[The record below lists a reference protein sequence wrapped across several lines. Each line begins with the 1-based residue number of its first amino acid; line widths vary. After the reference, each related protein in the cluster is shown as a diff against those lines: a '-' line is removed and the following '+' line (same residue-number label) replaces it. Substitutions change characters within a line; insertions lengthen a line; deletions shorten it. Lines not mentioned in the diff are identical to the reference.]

1 MQSTRGSWLA
11 MLGFGLALVACT
23 PGQRARVPLTAES
36 DEVRRTYLEGRDAL
50 EAFRPELARSRF
62 AAAIENS
69 PGFALAHVGLA
80 RAAANEAQFL
90 AEVREAAMLVR
101 SVSEGERLIILALE
115 ASTRGDLV
123 AELAHYQDLV
133 RLYPDDGRAAVLLGD
148 FFLEQ
153 NNPSEALIQYARALN
168 VEPDVVVAYERQG
181 QAYARLD
188 QHAEAEAA
196 LRRFI
201 EAKPGEPG
209 PHDRYAQY
217 LLKVGRSDDAVA
229 AYRQALTL
237 DANDTTAEV
246 GIGTALLLRDDIDG
260 ARGAFRA
267 LYDHARDDATR
278 RTALVWTAAAE
289 LQGGA
294 APEALARLEEAASL
308 SGADIEARAE
318 LLGLAGDV
326 LLETGSADLALARY
340 RDAAEAIEGAPLAP
354 DVKRHARLHRLYREA
369 RVALAHS
376 DLATARQ
383 KAAEFRRTVGRGRND
398 DAADLFNEL
407 GARIAMAAGDHREAA
422 GKLERADQSDPRVIY
437 LTAVAYSD
445 LGRSQEA
452 AARCRRVLEMSEPRF
467 ELAYVR
473 PKARALM
480 ETISAR

>member
-1 MQSTRGSWLA
+1 MPSTRRSWLLTA
-11 MLGFGLALVACT
+11 GFGLALVACT
-23 PGQRARVPLTAES
+23 PGQKARIPLTTES
-36 DEVRRTYLEGRDAL
+36 DEARRAYLEGRDAL

-62 AAAIENS
+62 AAAIEES

-90 AEVREAAMLVR
+90 SEVREAALLVR

-133 RLYPDDGRAAVLLGD
+133 QLYPDDGRAAVLLGD
-148 FFLEQ
+148 FYLEQ
-153 NNPSEALIQYARALN
+153 NNPSEALVQYARALN
-168 VEPDVVVAYERQG
+168 VEPETVVAHERQA

-188 QHAEAEAA
+188 QHEEAEAA
-196 LRRFI
+196 FLRFI
-201 EAKPGEPG
+201 GAKAGEPG

-217 LLKVGRSDDAVA
+217 LLKAGRTDDAIA
-229 AYRQALTL
+229 AYRQALAL
-237 DANDTTAEV
+237 DAHDATAEV

-260 ARGAFRA
+260 ARAAFRA
-267 LYDHARDDATR
+267 LSDQAQDDGTR
-278 RTALVWTAAAE
+278 RTALVWSAAAE

-294 APEALARLEEAASL
+294 TSEALARLEQAASL
-308 SGADIEARAE
+308 PGVDVEARAQ
-318 LLGLAGDV
+318 LLGLVGDV

-340 RDAAEAIEGAPLAP
+340 ADAAQAIEAAPVAP
-354 DVKRHARLHRLYREA
+354 DIKRHARLHQLYREA
-369 RVALAHS
+369 RVALARS
-376 DLATARQ
+376 DLAMARE

-407 GARIAMAAGDHREAA
+407 GGRIAMAAGDHREAA
-422 GKLERADQSDPRVIY
+422 GKLERADQSDPRVVY

-445 LGRSQEA
+445 MGRAQEA
-452 AARCRRVLEMSEPRF
+452 LARCRRVLEMSEPRF

-480 ETISAR
+480 ETISAH